1 MTANSLYMRKLRNGL
16 ILAGVG
22 FFIVSSWISRLP
34 VVLAQEPERVGLVVQ
49 FDDETIQ
56 TSCIDTH
63 GQALTGQD
71 ILQLSGLEL
80 DLYYDANQEI
90 AVCKVNQRGCDASHC
105 FCQFPDYWSYWHLEA
120 DQWIYSGRGSSTYL
134 VQPGSVEGWRW
145 GDGSSPPQISYE
157 QICPPLDSGAT
168 PAASKDQPITQ
179 TGEAADISPT
189 AEVISAPV
197 AQPETSLA
205 SLGYLVFGL
214 ALVAMGSG
222 LVYILK

>member
-1 MTANSLYMRKLRNGL
+1 MFMKKLRNGL

-22 FFIVSSWISRLP
+22 FAIVFSWIQLP
-34 VVLAQEPERVGLVVQ
+34 VVLAQEAERVGLVVQ
-49 FDDETIQ
+49 FDDETILA
-56 TSCIDTH
+56 SCVDTH

-90 AVCKVNQRGCDASHC
+90 AVCKVNQRGCDASQC
-105 FCQFPDYWSYWHLEA
+105 FCQFPNYWSYWHLEA

-145 GDGSSPPQISYE
+145 GDGAPPPQFSYE
-157 QICPPLDSGAT
+157 QICPPQDQGVA
-168 PAASKDQPITQ
+168 AASSQNNAIAQ
-179 TGEAADISPT
+179 IGEGTNFSPT
-189 AEVISAPV
+189 AEDASASIP
-197 AQPETSLA
+197 QPETSLA
-205 SLGYLVFGL
+205 SLGYLVFGI